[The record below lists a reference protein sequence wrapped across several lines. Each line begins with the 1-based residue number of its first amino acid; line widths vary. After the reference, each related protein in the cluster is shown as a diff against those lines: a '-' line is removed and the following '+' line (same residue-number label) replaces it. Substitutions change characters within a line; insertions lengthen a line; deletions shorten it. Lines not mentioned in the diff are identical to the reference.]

1 MFSAFSS
8 IDYRSIRANTPA
20 ETAVKRLNG
29 IGEVL
34 SDIDISA
41 IHTQDDMTRA
51 LWTLDTADKCIRMIL
66 AEFRGA
72 PAREQVVRKAK
83 SLVDAIELARD
94 EISTYRDDGR
104 VLSRACAFGVSV

>member
-8 IDYRSIRANTPA
+8 IDDRSIRANAPA

-34 SDIDISA
+34 ADLDISA

-51 LWTLDTADKCIRMIL
+51 LWTLETADKCIRMVL
-66 AEFRGA
+66 AEFRTA
-72 PAREQVVRKAK
+72 PAKEQVVRKAR
-83 SLVDAIELARD
+83 SLVDAIELVRD
-94 EISTYRDDGR
+94 EISNYRDGSK
-104 VLSRACAFGVSV
+104 VLS

>member
-1 MFSAFSS
+1 MDLFSAFSS

-34 SDIDISA
+34 SSLDIPA
-41 IHTQDDMTRA
+41 IRSQGDVARA

-66 AEFRGA
+66 TEFRTE
-72 PAREQVVRKAK
+72 RTRDVVRNAK
-83 SLVDAIELARD
+83 SLIDLIEAARD
-94 EISTYRDDGR
+94 EISGYRDSGK
-104 VLSRACAFGVSV
+104 VLS

>member
-8 IDYRSIRANTPA
+8 IDYQSIRAGTPA

-34 SDIDISA
+34 SGLDISA
-41 IHTQDDMTRA
+41 IHSQDDMARA

-66 AEFRGA
+66 TEFRTERTKDVA
-72 PAREQVVRKAK
+72 HNAK
-83 SLVDAIELARD
+83 SLIDLIEAARD
-94 EISTYRDDGR
+94 EIAGYRDGGR
-104 VLSRACAFGVSV
+104 ILS

>member
-8 IDYRSIRANTPA
+8 IDYQSIRASTPA

-34 SDIDISA
+34 SGLDISA
-41 IHTQDDMTRA
+41 IHSQDDMAHA

-66 AEFRGA
+66 TEFKTERTKDV
-72 PAREQVVRKAK
+72 ARNAK
-83 SLVDAIELARD
+83 SLIDLIEAARD
-94 EISTYRDDGR
+94 EISGHRDSGR
-104 VLSRACAFGVSV
+104 ILS